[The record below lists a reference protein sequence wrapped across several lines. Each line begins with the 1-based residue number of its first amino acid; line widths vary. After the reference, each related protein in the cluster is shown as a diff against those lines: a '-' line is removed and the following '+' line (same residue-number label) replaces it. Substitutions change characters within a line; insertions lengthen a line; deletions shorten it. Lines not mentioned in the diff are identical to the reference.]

1 MEDDLTSSKGKAPI
15 QSELFPDLVTE
26 YNDGRDELN
35 LAEFPISAIGN
46 RSDPNLKTLKFED
59 RCFDKAAGEM
69 IDRKLIVTASD
80 EYGLP
85 TTADDEVLL
94 GLLQISRLQKF
105 ESPTVVFTPYQLLRI
120 LGWSVSTYNYRR
132 IREAINRWVG
142 VTLYYDNAWR
152 DKQTGKWVEAKFH
165 FIEFAEFYK
174 QGKETALAPDGA
186 SIIKWNDLIF
196 RNFREG
202 NLKTLDFHLYRAL
215 ESGIAK
221 RLFRFLDKRFH
232 YRKRLVFA
240 LEAFACDKIGLTRP
254 IKVGT
259 SGKTTVDVA
268 QIKRRLLPAI
278 KELEQNKF
286 IVERDPDDRF
296 TKDPAGVWQV
306 HFERYIERDEDAA
319 EQQSLE
325 IKVEDV
331 GVLEGRLIGHG
342 VTLAQARRLV
352 SEFDDERIESQ
363 LDALEFLLAKGGETA
378 PQNRGGWLVKAVSE
392 NYGPP
397 RGFKTRA
404 QIAHEAQ
411 ERAERLKAKE
421 EARLKKQTQEAAQ
434 KAVEEAKREEE
445 ERRVETYLASLTDQE
460 RGKLEADALKDSP
473 LAFGRVGSPF
483 RRAIIHTHVLEL
495 LTKLDHDDSD

>member
-1 MEDDLTSSKGKAPI
+1 MEEELAKAEGKVPV
-15 QSELFPDLVTE
+15 QSELFPDMVTE
-26 YNDGRDELN
+26 YTDGRDELN
-35 LAEFPISAIGN
+35 LAEFPISAIGS
-46 RSDPNLKTLKFED
+46 RSDPSVKTLRFED
-59 RCFDKAAGEM
+59 RTFDKAAGEM
-69 IDRKLIVTASD
+69 IDRRLIVTASD

-94 GLLQISRLQKF
+94 GLLQMSRLQKF
-105 ESPTVVFTPYQLLRI
+105 ESPTVTFTPYQLLRI

-152 DKQTGKWVEAKFH
+152 DKATGKWVDAKFH
-165 FIEFAEFYK
+165 FIEFVEFYK
-174 QGKETALAPDGA
+174 QGKDSAFAIDGA
-186 SIIKWNDLIF
+186 SVIKWNDLVF

-221 RLFRFLDKRFH
+221 RMFRFLDKRFH
-232 YRKRLVFA
+232 FRKRLVFA
-240 LEAFACDKIGLTRP
+240 LEPFACDKIGLTRP
-254 IKVGT
+254 IKVGL

-278 KELEQNKF
+278 KELEEQKF
-286 IVERDPDDRF
+286 IFPKEPEDRF

-306 HFERYIERDEDAA
+306 HFEEYVESGEE

-325 IKVEDV
+325 IRVEDV

-342 VTLAQARRLV
+342 VSHAQARRLV
-352 SEFDDERIESQ
+352 SEYDDERIESH
-363 LDALEFLLAKGGETA
+363 LDALEFLLAKGGESA
-378 PQNRGGWLVKAVSE
+378 PQNRAGWLVKAITE

-404 QIAHEAQ
+404 QVAHEAQ
-411 ERAERLKAKE
+411 ERAERAKAKD
-421 EARLKKQTQEAAQ
+421 EARRKKQLT
-434 KAVEEAKREEE
+434 EEAKQASEA
-445 ERRVETYLASLTDQE
+445 ERQAADDKRVETYLSSLTDKE
-460 RGKLEADALKDSP
+460 REQVESDALKDSP
-473 LAFGRVGSPF
+473 LMVGRTGSPF
-483 RRAIIHTHVLEL
+483 RRSIIHCYVLEL
-495 LTKLDHDDSD
+495 LAKLDASTD